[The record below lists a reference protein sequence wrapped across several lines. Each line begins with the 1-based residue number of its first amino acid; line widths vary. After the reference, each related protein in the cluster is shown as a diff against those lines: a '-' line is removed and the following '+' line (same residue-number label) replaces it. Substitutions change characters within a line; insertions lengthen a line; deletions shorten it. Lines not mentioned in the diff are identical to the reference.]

1 MLKIRLTIT
10 CAILFFSFHV
20 LSQEIGD
27 STKQLETIV
36 VKGFE
41 SNVKS
46 LLVPA
51 SISSISEK
59 QLKKYSTFS
68 MLPAFNAIPGVR
80 MEERSPGSY
89 RFSIRGSLIRSP
101 FGVRNVK
108 VYLNDFILT
117 DAGGNTY
124 INMLDINNIGG
135 VEVLKG
141 PSGSLYG
148 AGTGGTLLFSNQAS
162 NFKTISDTAVYKM
175 GIASGSY
182 GKVDQY
188 FSYIVRSKYFS
199 AEISQGHNQSDGY
212 RQQSRMRKDNI
223 QMHLKSQLNP
233 KESTEAILM
242 LSDLYY
248 QTPGGLTSL
257 QYAANPRQARP
268 ASAVTPSALSQ
279 HTAIFNKTAL
289 LGITN
294 TKQMSLHWRS
304 VSSLTTSFTGF
315 KNPFI
320 TNFEKRNELN
330 LGLRSQLIYENKS
343 YHAFKWITGYERQKG
358 LYKIDSSGNNKGIS
372 DGNNVIDKILAKQSF
387 LFSQVNIDPF
397 SFLHIQSGISY
408 NGYRYELNRT
418 KGLPANGNVLM
429 KFNRQLLPRF
439 AAMLD
444 VHDGLGFFYQISKG
458 YSAPSIAEV
467 RPSAGGI
474 YSNLQAEQ
482 GWNSEFGV
490 KSALWQNRLLW
501 NFSWFDFRLKD
512 AIIRQTNAAGAEYF
526 VNAGS
531 TIQKGFE
538 TDLSLIAF
546 NKPSSKILQQF
557 KFSASYAN
565 NHFSF
570 KQYTIGN
577 SNYAGKMITGVPHE
591 IGYVSI
597 ETAFLKK
604 LYVNCSINYI
614 SSTPLNDA
622 NTAFASTYRL
632 WQVKTGF
639 KSMIHKKEIEI
650 FYLMDNPGNAKYS
663 LGNDLN
669 AFGSRYYNAA
679 PLFNFTTGVNVSF

>member
-1 MLKIRLTIT
+1 MIRLFVTFVIS
-10 CAILFFSFHV
+10 LLSLQVFSQDLV
-20 LSQEIGD
+20 D

-41 SNVKS
+41 SNTKS

-59 QLKKYSTFS
+59 QMKKFTTFS

-162 NFKTISDTAVYKM
+162 SFKPGKDTSIYKM

-182 GKVDQY
+182 GKVDQH
-188 FSYIVRSKYFS
+188 FSYIVRNKNLS
-199 AEISQGHNQSDGY
+199 AEISQGHDQSDGY

-223 QMHLKSQLNP
+223 QMHIKSQTNP

-248 QTPGGLTSL
+248 QTPGGLTAA
-257 QYAANPRQARP
+257 QYSANPRQARP
-268 ASAVTPSALSQ
+268 ASPVTPSALSQ
-279 HTAIFNKTAL
+279 HTAVFNKTAL

-294 TKQMSLHWRS
+294 TNQMTLHWRS
-304 VSSLTTSFTGF
+304 VSSLTASLTGF

-330 LGLRSQLIYENKS
+330 FGVRTQFVYENKA
-343 YHAFKWITGYERQKG
+343 YHALKWITGLERQKG
-358 LYKIDSSGNNKGIS
+358 HYTIDSSGNNKGIS

-387 LFSQVNIDPF
+387 LFSQVNIDPLD
-397 SFLHIQSGISY
+397 FLHIQTGVSY

-429 KFNRQLLPRF
+429 KFNKQILPRF

-444 VHDGLGFFYQISKG
+444 FHEGLGFFYQISKG

-474 YSNLQAEQ
+474 YSGLQAEH
-482 GWNSEFGV
+482 GWNSEFGL
-490 KSALWQNRLLW
+490 KSNLWQNRLLW

-512 AIIRQTNAAGAEYF
+512 AIIRQTNSAGSEYF

-538 TDLSLIAF
+538 TELSVIAL
-546 NKPSSKILQQF
+546 NMPSSKTIQQL

-570 KQYTIGN
+570 NQYTIGTT
-577 SNYAGKMITGVPHE
+577 NYAGKMITGVPHE
-591 IGYVSI
+591 IGFLSI
-597 ETAFLKK
+597 ETEFLKK
-604 LYVNCSINYI
+604 LYINCSLNYI

-622 NTAFASTYRL
+622 NSALASSYRL
-632 WQVKTGF
+632 WQIKTGF
-639 KSMIHKKEIEI
+639 KSKVHNKEIEI
-650 FYLMDNPGNAKYS
+650 FYLMDNLGNAKYS

-679 PLFNFTTGVNVSF
+679 PLFNFTAGMNISF